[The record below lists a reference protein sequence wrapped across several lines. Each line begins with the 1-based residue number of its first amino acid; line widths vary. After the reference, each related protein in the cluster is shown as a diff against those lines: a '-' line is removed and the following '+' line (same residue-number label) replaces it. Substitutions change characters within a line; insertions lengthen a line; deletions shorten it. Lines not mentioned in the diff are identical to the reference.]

1 MSTFRIKSKN
11 ASNFHIFIAFKK
23 NQMFSRSFKNYSPK
37 YLVCVNKFQ
46 EIRWLF
52 ILCATFAGLTGHS

>member
-11 ASNFHIFIAFKK
+11 ASNFQIFITFKK
-23 NQMFSRSFKNYSPK
+23 NQMFFRTFKNYSPK

-46 EIRWLF
+46 ISWLF
-52 ILCATFAGLTGHS
+52 ILCATFAGLAGYS